1 MGIVVNTNTSSM
13 AVQQSL
19 FKSTNGVNSSV
30 AKLSTG
36 LRINKAA
43 DDAAGLAISQT
54 LEAQKRGSSVA
65 KSNCQQGINMLQT
78 AEGDLGI
85 IQENLQRIR
94 DLTVQAANGTNGT
107 EERNAID
114 KEVEERL
121 KEISRIAES
130 SKFNEVQLLNGD
142 KSAAN
147 SIKIQVGGND
157 GTDNNQMDVSSTLAD
172 ATATAL
178 AVNDDGTSVFGAGT
192 TLHSSSTADA
202 YLTKVD
208 SAIETVSGRRATI
221 GSMQNR
227 LNSAIDSLTVYNQ
240 NMAASQS
247 TIRDVDVAEEAANM
261 TKQQILQQTSST
273 LLAQANQSPSIAL
286 SLI

>member
-1 MGIVVNTNTSSM
+1 MSIVINTNTTAMS
-13 AVQQSL
+13 VQGSL
-19 FKSTNGVNSSV
+19 GKSTNAYNASME
-30 AKLSTG
+30 KLSTG
-36 LRINKAA
+36 LKINKAA

-54 LEAQKRGSSVA
+54 LEAQKRGSTTA

-94 DLTVQAANGTNGT
+94 DLTIQAANGTNGT

-114 KEVEERL
+114 KEVEQRL
-121 KEISRIAES
+121 KEISRIAEA

-142 KSAAN
+142 KAAAN

-157 GTDNNQMDVSSTLAD
+157 GAANNQLDVSSTLAD

-178 AVNDDGTSVFGAGT
+178 GVNDNGTTVFGTGS
-192 TLHSSSTADA
+192 TLHSSATADA
-202 YLTKVD
+202 YLTKID

-247 TIRDVDVAEEAANM
+247 SVRDVDVAQEAANM
-261 TKQQILQQTSST
+261 TKEQILQQTSST